1 MATMHDQGERAMEQA
16 PATKATSDPRP
27 SSSINRPKPRSLWLA
42 WLYLFDWYPSHYSKE
57 EKRLLRKMDCVILP
71 ICCFAFFIKWLDQVN
86 INNAYSSGMK
96 EDLDLQGNQYSL
108 FGTFYNIGYLVFE
121 IPSMLIISR
130 PKLARYYLPI
140 METLWTALTFAQS
153 RIRSEKNIYGLRF
166 LLGVLE
172 TPVSSGSMYILSSW
186 YRGDELFKRA
196 GVWFVSSNLGS
207 FIGGYLQAAAHEN
220 LDGKLGMAGWRW
232 LFIVDGCVS
241 LPVALATFFLFPG
254 VPTSP
259 KVWWLS
265 DTQYRLCNRR
275 MQEEGVRPS
284 RKIGKKM
291 LKRVFTHW
299 HFYVAVLTYIFFQC
313 TSYVAGQMILWLKHE
328 ADVNGTYTISEINMI
343 PTGVQLV
350 SIVAGIVSTS
360 MVMVYPFWAVLS
372 VVAGVLLFANLCL
385 VVWDIPTSLHSPKW
399 RKGYIINTVFVFIW
413 WSLFMVGQ
421 HLWKR
426 DLKKNKFD
434 INLEERENKDNELK
448 EGQVSEHV

>member
-1 MATMHDQGERAMEQA
+1 MWPSSYGTSKVDHFPLYDRAPEADCRKRIMATTHDQGERAMEQT

-27 SSSINRPKPRSLWLA
+27 SSSVNKPKPRSLWLA

-71 ICCFAFFIKWLDQVN
+71 ICSFACEYTHYPVPWGAAKASCSLHQMARSGQHQQRILVWNEGGPRPTRQSVSRIFDCLSL
-86 INNAYSSGMK
+86 AYTSCPR
-96 EDLDLQGNQYSL
+96 YSL

-130 PKLARYYLPI
+130 PKLARYYLPT

-153 RIRSEKNIYGLRF
+153 RIRSERDIYGLRF
-166 LLGVLE
+166 LLGILE

-196 GVWFVSSNLGS
+196 GVWYVSSNLGS

-220 LDGKLGMAGWRW
+220 LHGKLGMAGWRW

-265 DTQYRLCNRR
+265 DAQYRLCNRR

-299 HFYVAVLTYIFFQC
+299 HFYVAVLTYI
-313 TSYVAGQMILWLKHE
+313 L
-328 ADVNGTYTISEINMI
+328 
-343 PTGVQLV
+343 
-350 SIVAGIVSTS
+350 
-360 MVMVYPFWAVLS
+360 
-372 VVAGVLLFANLCL
+372 
-385 VVWDIPTSLHSPKW
+385 
-399 RKGYIINTVFVFIW
+399 
-413 WSLFMVGQ
+413 
-421 HLWKR
+421 
-426 DLKKNKFD
+426 
-434 INLEERENKDNELK
+434 
-448 EGQVSEHV
+448 